1 MRLYIWCFCGLRNLG
16 SLGTTLT
23 ETHLMDKVLGQKPTV
38 SGIVPVLIKS
48 ITDAN
53 ELD

>member
-1 MRLYIWCFCGLRNLG
+1 
-16 SLGTTLT
+16 
-23 ETHLMDKVLGQKPTV
+23 MDKVLGQKPTV

-53 ELD
+53 ELDWTLPAQHKAKQIHEQMIICS